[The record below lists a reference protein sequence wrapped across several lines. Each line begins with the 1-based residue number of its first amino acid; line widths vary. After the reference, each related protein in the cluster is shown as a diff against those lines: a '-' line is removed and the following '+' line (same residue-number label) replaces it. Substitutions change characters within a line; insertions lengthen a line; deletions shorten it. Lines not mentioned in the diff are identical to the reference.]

1 MTNTLIDN
9 TINVTMEALMTQ
21 VVELELKHNIT
32 ESDCLSMLQDLDKY
46 FSKNKIN
53 NKLTLMKDKEAFIK
67 IIINMSK
74 NPHNFISLEENDIV
88 LNISFDA
95 QQKKENVPSPTK
107 KLSVYDRK
115 DNVIYIK

>member
-1 MTNTLIDN
+1 
-9 TINVTMEALMTQ
+9 
-21 VVELELKHNIT
+21 
-32 ESDCLSMLQDLDKY
+32 
-46 FSKNKIN
+46 
-53 NKLTLMKDKEAFIK
+53 
-67 IIINMSK
+67 MSK

-95 QQKKENVPSPTK
+95 QKKKEDTSPPTK